1 LLPSTDKIYPLTPGP
16 SPNPPCAEG
25 LTFLVT
31 TQRLPLDVAF
41 FNALKAVVG
50 FNSHFTQNSAGSP
63 NVLSLSPEIVAT
75 FGAAVARAPAEGI
88 FGTQAGNAREASNI
102 VKELVGFRLT
112 GII

>member
-1 LLPSTDKIYPLTPGP
+1 M
-16 SPNPPCAEG
+16 
-25 LTFLVT
+25 
-31 TQRLPLDVAF
+31 
-41 FNALKAVVG
+41 
-50 FNSHFTQNSAGSP
+50 
-63 NVLSLSPEIVAT
+63 LSLSPEIVAT